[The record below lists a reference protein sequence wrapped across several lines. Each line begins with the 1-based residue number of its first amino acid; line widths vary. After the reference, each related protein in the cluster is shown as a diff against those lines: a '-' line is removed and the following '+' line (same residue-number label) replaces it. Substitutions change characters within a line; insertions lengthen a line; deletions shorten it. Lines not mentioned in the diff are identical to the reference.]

1 LLFYFVL
8 FIYSLYICSQ
18 IQTNTHREMTQKDIK
33 TVSKQLKMYDAP
45 RGRLLLVGEDTT
57 DIKLKQSNQ
66 VRDLLMQLWPVDTI
80 GINETFGILYLN
92 RTNKVKCFIP
102 MFIGGLAGTVTDAR
116 MILAAALL
124 SYSTGIILTHN
135 HPSGNTEPSQ
145 ADKDITTKI
154 KQACDIMQIT
164 LLDHVILTPK
174 GDYFSFADN
183 GLI

>member
-1 LLFYFVL
+1 
-8 FIYSLYICSQ
+8 
-18 IQTNTHREMTQKDIK
+18 
-33 TVSKQLKMYDAP
+33 
-45 RGRLLLVGEDTT
+45 
-57 DIKLKQSNQ
+57 
-66 VRDLLMQLWPVDTI
+66 
-80 GINETFGILYLN
+80 
-92 RTNKVKCFIP
+92 